1 MAVSFL
7 IKYYISLLVICNP
20 FSSIPALLNFTHGRS
35 HDEKKRTGMVSAFAV
50 AVILVVVTWVGSPI
64 MSFFGIRV
72 AAFQL
77 AGGIV
82 VFLLAL
88 SMLNAEISRM
98 KQTTE
103 DQKEARHKDSVAV
116 VPLAIPLMAGPGA
129 ISTVIVEANNYP
141 GNSELLYLSLCAIFV
156 SISLGICLYFAAALE
171 KWLGHSGMNIV
182 NRIAG
187 LILAAIAMETIAKG
201 ALGLFPGLG

>member
-1 MAVSFL
+1 MELGLL

-35 HDEKKRTGMVSAFAV
+35 ADEKKRTGIISSFAV
-50 AVILVVVTWVGSPI
+50 AVILIVVTWIGSPL
-64 MSFFGIRV
+64 MNFFGIRV

-98 KQTTE
+98 KQTSE
-103 DQKEARHKDSVAV
+103 DQKEAKHKESVAV

-129 ISTVIVEANNYP
+129 ISTVIVTVNNFP
-141 GNSELLYLSLCAIFV
+141 GIRDQVYLSLCAILV
-156 SISLGICLYFAAALE
+156 ALSLGICLYFATALE
-171 KWLGHSGMNIV
+171 KLLGQAGMNIV
-182 NRIAG
+182 NRLAG

-201 ALGLFPGLG
+201 VLGLFPGLG